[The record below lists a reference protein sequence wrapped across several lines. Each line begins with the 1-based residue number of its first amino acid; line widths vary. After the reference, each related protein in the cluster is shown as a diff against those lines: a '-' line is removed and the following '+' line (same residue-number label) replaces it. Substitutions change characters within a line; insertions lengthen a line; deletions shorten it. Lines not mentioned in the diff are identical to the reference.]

1 MPQCAGLT
9 KPVQCPMP
17 LAIDPAKLPK
27 PYDLRQAQIELERLA
42 ALWCQTDETGIAG
55 AAERQALL
63 TAVFGNSPY
72 VSHLIVSEAAH
83 FYSVLADGPDSVF
96 NKLLNDLVGL
106 ALAQPDEATLMREL
120 RVAKRRA
127 HLTIAIADI
136 VGNWALEQVTG
147 ALSDFADAAV
157 AAAASFLL
165 RQAHNG
171 EELDL
176 PHLDDPARDSGLI
189 ILGLGKLG
197 ARELNY
203 SSDIDLIVLFDLDRV
218 RYRGKR
224 TARECFVKLARGL
237 VKLLQDATQDG

>member
-1 MPQCAGLT
+1 MW
-9 KPVQCPMP
+9 CP
-17 LAIDPAKLPK
+17 
-27 PYDLRQAQIELERLA
+27 
-42 ALWCQTDETGIAG
+42 TDETGLPG

-83 FYSVLADGPDSVF
+83 FFSVLADGPDSVF
-96 NKLLNDLVGL
+96 NKLLNDLAGL
-106 ALAQPDEATLMREL
+106 ALAETDEASLMQAL
-120 RVAKRRA
+120 RIAKRRA

-136 VGNWALEQVTG
+136 VGIWPLKRITR

-157 AAAASFLL
+157 ARGQLASAAPGSQRRRTGAAAS
-165 RQAHNG
+165 RASRS
-171 EELDL
+171 
-176 PHLDDPARDSGLI
+176 RDSGLI

-218 RYRGKR
+218 AIA
-224 TARECFVKLARGL
+224 ARRRRAN
-237 VKLLQDATQDG
+237 AS